1 VAATL
6 LYIKKN
12 TWLYLN
18 MPGRFDGCS
27 NCSSKNKISSLLQ
40 EGTGFKFCH
49 PQMAKEKSK
58 PLLFVPLPLP
68 QS

>member
-1 VAATL
+1 MAATL

-27 NCSSKNKISSLLQ
+27 NCSSFFFSSLLQ
-40 EGTGFKFCH
+40 EVTGFKFCH